1 MNTATPPLTSS
12 VRQHRLAATQTQLIA
27 LSAGSELR
35 CLQGRLSLHH
45 LPADPTISAAYRT
58 PLGPH
63 AAWRCPSDGW
73 VSLRTE
79 GPQAACYEL
88 HTPAAPI
95 APPACET
102 AKKNRPGLIDLG
114 RWWQALGR
122 IRPWQRAA

>member
-1 MNTATPPLTSS
+1 MNTAAPSPTAS

-35 CLQGRLSLHH
+35 CLQGQLSLHH
-45 LPADPTISAAYRT
+45 LPADPTLSAAYRT
-58 PLGPH
+58 PINPH

-88 HTPAAPI
+88 HTPPIPVAPL
-95 APPACET
+95 ASER
-102 AKKNRPGLIDLG
+102 AKKNRPGRFDLG
-114 RWWQALGR
+114 RWWLALLR